1 MPNQALLDGLT
12 LVYPF
17 SFTEMPGSRGPTNRP
32 ERRPHGDFPATAGP
46 PAVLLVEDDGQL
58 AEMYRLRLERANID
72 VTVAADGDEA
82 LKLAS
87 TLAYDLV
94 LMDLGLPKRGGLEVI
109 RMLRSEPATA
119 GIPMVVLSNYSEP
132 GMVKEGLDLGVLA
145 YLVKADTTPS
155 RLVAAVLDWLRPATS

>member
-1 MPNQALLDGLT
+1 MPHQPFVDGLT
-12 LVYPF
+12 LGFPLR
-17 SFTEMPGSRGPTNRP
+17 FTETPGSGGPAHRP
-32 ERRPHGDFPATAGP
+32 GRRSADSSGDFSGP

-58 AEMYRLRLERANID
+58 AEMYRLRLERADID
-72 VTVAADGDEA
+72 VTVAVDGDEA

-109 RMLRSEPATA
+109 KMLRSEPATA

-132 GMVKEGLDLGVLA
+132 GMVKEGMDLGILA

-155 RLVAAVLDWLRPATS
+155 RLVASVLDWLRPTSA